1 VKTMTIVA
9 VILIII
15 GVIALTYGG
24 FSFTTKEKVAEV
36 GPLKLEKERTR
47 WYPAADPRRGVP
59 DRRGRPARGQP
70 PKWKVAPRGASDTVA
85 DASARAANS

>member
-15 GVIALTYGG
+15 GVIALAYGG

-36 GPLKLEKERTR
+36 GPLKLEKEKTRSFPLPPILGVVSLIGGVALLVVSRRT
-47 WYPAADPRRGVP
+47 
-59 DRRGRPARGQP
+59 
-70 PKWKVAPRGASDTVA
+70 
-85 DASARAANS
+85 

>member
-15 GVIALTYGG
+15 GVIALAYGG

-47 WYPAADPRRGVP
+47 WYPLPPILGVVSLIGGVALLVVSRR
-59 DRRGRPARGQP
+59 
-70 PKWKVAPRGASDTVA
+70 S
-85 DASARAANS
+85 